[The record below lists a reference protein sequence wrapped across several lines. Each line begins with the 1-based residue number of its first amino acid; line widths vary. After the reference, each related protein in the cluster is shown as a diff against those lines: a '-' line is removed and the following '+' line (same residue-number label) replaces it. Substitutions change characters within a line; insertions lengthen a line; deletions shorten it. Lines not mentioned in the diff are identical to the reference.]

1 MSTEQVNKIKLD
13 GTKNFLKHIK
23 KNKKKYNGPTK
34 VIENYG
40 GNAIIEIKNIKLEK
54 YNCRNLS
61 LKECTVKESSIK
73 YSYICDN
80 SYLRHTKFEKVDFT
94 GTIFENVN
102 LEKAIFEN
110 CILNYVRFENCVIDY
125 KAILKSKPEKPNL
138 CINLMKS
145 LYKNELQQGNMRNAD
160 EEPRITTVE

>member
-1 MSTEQVNKIKLD
+1 M
-13 GTKNFLKHIK
+13 
-23 KNKKKYNGPTK
+23 
-34 VIENYG
+34 
-40 GNAIIEIKNIKLEK
+40 
-54 YNCRNLS
+54 
-61 LKECTVKESSIK
+61 KESSIK

-160 EEPRITTVE
+160 EIQLLLKKQEIELYKRFLNIKKDKQNNEIEYSDENYYEKEMIRTGLNKKKLFVD